1 MIDPGLIDMI
11 MRIRGRGISDNAVL
25 RAMELFARKQFIE
38 TKYWEVAHEEQSLPT
53 SCGQV
58 LSPPLTIALMTQM
71 LELSPEHKL
80 LEIGTGSGYHT
91 AILSKIV
98 KRVYSVERYKLL
110 IAEAEA
116 RFKALGI
123 TNHVIRHGD
132 GRYGWGGQAPF
143 DRIILTCALR
153 AEPAMLIDQLATN
166 GKLVAVV
173 DGQLTRYSKARKKVT
188 VETLFPLDLPMIEAG
203 KSKAL

>member
-1 MIDPGLIDMI
+1 MI
-11 MRIRGRGISDNAVL
+11 MRVRGRGISDNAVL
-25 RAMELFARKQFIE
+25 RAMELMARKHFVDQ
-38 TKYWEVAHEEQSLPT
+38 KYWDVVYEEQALPT
-53 SCGQV
+53 SCGQA

-98 KRVYSVERYKLL
+98 KRVYSVERYKQL
-110 IAEAEA
+110 IREAEA
-116 RFKALGI
+116 RFKALAI

-153 AEPAMLIDQLATN
+153 AEPAMLIDQLAPN

-173 DGQLTRYSKARKKVT
+173 DDQLTRYSKARKKVT
-188 VETLFPLDLPMIEAG
+188 VETLFPLQIPMIEAG

>member
-1 MIDPGLIDMI
+1 MI

-25 RAMELFARKQFIE
+25 RAMELVARKHF
-38 TKYWEVAHEEQSLPT
+38 VAKKHWDVAYEEQSLPT
-53 SCGQV
+53 SCGQS

-98 KRVYSVERYKLL
+98 KRVYSVERYKQL
-110 IAEAEA
+110 IREAEA
-116 RFKALGI
+116 RFQSLGI

-153 AEPAMLIDQLATN
+153 TEPAMLIDQLAPK
-166 GKLVAVV
+166 GMLVAVV
-173 DGQLTRYSKARKKVT
+173 DGQLKRYSKARKKVT
-188 VETLFPLDLPMIEAG
+188 IETLFPLSIPMIEAG

>member
-25 RAMELFARKQFIE
+25 RAMELVARKHF
-38 TKYWEVAHEEQSLPT
+38 VAKKHWDVAYEEQSLPT
-53 SCGQV
+53 FCGQT

-98 KRVYSVERYKLL
+98 KRVYSVERYKQL
-110 IAEAEA
+110 IREAEG
-116 RFKALGI
+116 RFQKLGI

-153 AEPAMLIDQLATN
+153 AEPAMLIEQLTPK
-166 GKLVAVV
+166 GVLIAVV

-188 VETLFPLDLPMIEAG
+188 VETFFPLSIPMIEAG

>member
-1 MIDPGLIDMI
+1 MI

-25 RAMELFARKQFIE
+25 RAMELVIRKRFVDQ
-38 TKYWEVAHEEQSLPT
+38 KYWDVAYDEQSLPT
-53 SCGQV
+53 SCGQTV
-58 LSPPLTIALMTQM
+58 SKPLTIALMTQM

-98 KRVYSVERYKLL
+98 RRVYSVERYKQL
-110 IAEAEA
+110 IREAEE

-153 AEPAMLIDQLATN
+153 AEPAMLIDQLAPK
-166 GKLVAVV
+166 GMLVAVV
-173 DGQLTRYSKARKKVT
+173 DGLLTRYSKARKKVT
-188 VETLFPLDLPMIEAG
+188 IETLFPLQIPMIEAG

>member
-11 MRIRGRGISDNAVL
+11 MRVRGRGISDNAVL
-25 RAMELFARKQFIE
+25 RAMELVARKHFVAK
-38 TKYWEVAHEEQSLPT
+38 KYWDAAYEEQSLPT
-53 SCGQV
+53 SCGQT

-71 LELSPEHKL
+71 LELTPEHKL
-80 LEIGTGSGYHT
+80 LEIGCGSGYHT

-98 KRVYSVERYKLL
+98 KRVYSVERYKQL
-110 IAEAEA
+110 IREAEA
-116 RFKALGI
+116 RFKNLGI

-153 AEPAMLIDQLATN
+153 AEPAMLIDQLAPN
-166 GKLVAVV
+166 GKLVAIV
-173 DGQLTRYSKARKKVT
+173 DDQLTRYSKARKKIS
-188 VETLFPLDLPMIEAG
+188 VETLFPLALPMIEAG

>member
-11 MRIRGRGISDNAVL
+11 MRVRGRGISDNAVL
-25 RAMELFARKQFIE
+25 RAMELVARKRFASE
-38 TKYWEVAHEEQSLPT
+38 KYWDVAYDEQSLPT
-53 SCGQV
+53 SCGQT

-80 LEIGTGSGYHT
+80 LEVGTGSGYHT

-98 KRVYSVERYKLL
+98 KRVYSVERYKQL
-110 IAEAEA
+110 IREAEG
-116 RFKALGI
+116 RFKAMGI

-153 AEPAMLIDQLATN
+153 AEPALLIDQLAPN

-173 DGQLTRYSKARKKVT
+173 DDQLTRYSKARKKVT
-188 VETLFPLDLPMIEAG
+188 VETLFPLTIPMIEAG

>member
-25 RAMELFARKQFIE
+25 RAMELVARKRFVDE
-38 TKYWEVAHEEQSLPT
+38 KYWDVAYHEQSLPT
-53 SCGQV
+53 SCGQTI
-58 LSPPLTIALMTQM
+58 SKPLTIALMTQM

-98 KRVYSVERYKLL
+98 KRVYSVERYKQL
-110 IAEAEA
+110 IREAEA
-116 RFKALGI
+116 RFKELGI

-153 AEPAMLIDQLATN
+153 AEPAMLIDQLAPN

-173 DGQLTRYSKARKKVT
+173 DDQLTRYSKARKKVT
-188 VETLFPLDLPMIEAG
+188 VETLFPLQVPMIEAG

>member
-25 RAMELFARKQFIE
+25 RAMELVARKHF
-38 TKYWEVAHEEQSLPT
+38 VAKKHWDVAYEEQSLPT
-53 SCGQV
+53 SCGQS

-71 LELSPEHKL
+71 LELNPAHKL

-98 KRVYSVERYKLL
+98 KRVYSVERYKQL
-110 IAEAEA
+110 IREAEA
-116 RFKALGI
+116 RFQSLGI

-153 AEPAMLIDQLATN
+153 TEPAMLIDQLAPK
-166 GKLVAVV
+166 GMLVAVV
-173 DGQLTRYSKARKKVT
+173 DGQLKRYSKARKKVT
-188 VETLFPLDLPMIEAG
+188 VETLFPLSIPMIEAG

>member
-1 MIDPGLIDMI
+1 MI

-25 RAMELFARKQFIE
+25 RAMELVARKHF
-38 TKYWEVAHEEQSLPT
+38 VAKKHWDVAYEEQSLPT
-53 SCGQV
+53 FCGQT

-98 KRVYSVERYKLL
+98 KRVYSVERYKQL
-110 IAEAEA
+110 IREAEA
-116 RFKALGI
+116 RFQSLGI

-153 AEPAMLIDQLATN
+153 AEPAMLIDQLAPK
-166 GKLVAVV
+166 GMLVAVV
-173 DGQLTRYSKARKKVT
+173 DGQLKRYSKARKKVT
-188 VETLFPLDLPMIEAG
+188 IETLFPLSIPMIEAG

>member
-1 MIDPGLIDMI
+1 MI
-11 MRIRGRGISDNAVL
+11 MRVRGRGISDNAVL
-25 RAMELFARKQFIE
+25 KAMELIARKHFVDE
-38 TKYWEVAHEEQSLPT
+38 KYWDVAYEEQSLPT
-53 SCGQV
+53 SCGQT

-98 KRVYSVERYKLL
+98 KRVYSVERYKQL
-110 IAEAEA
+110 IRGTEA
-116 RFKALGI
+116 RFKAMGI

-132 GRYGWGGQAPF
+132 GRYGWAGQAPF

-153 AEPAMLIDQLATN
+153 AEPAMLIDQLAPN
-166 GKLVAVV
+166 GKLVGLVV
-173 DGQLTRYSKARKKVT
+173 RHLTRYSKARKKVT
-188 VETLFPLDLPMIEAG
+188 VETLFPLSVPMIEAG

>member
-25 RAMELFARKQFIE
+25 RAMELVIRKRFVDQ
-38 TKYWEVAHEEQSLPT
+38 KYWDVAYDEQSLPT
-53 SCGQV
+53 SCGQTV
-58 LSPPLTIALMTQM
+58 SKPLTIALMTQM

-98 KRVYSVERYKLL
+98 RRVYSVERYKQL
-110 IAEAEA
+110 IREAEE

-153 AEPAMLIDQLATN
+153 AEPAILVDQLAPK
-166 GKLVAVV
+166 GMLVAVV
-173 DGQLTRYSKARKKVT
+173 DGLLTRYSKARKKVT
-188 VETLFPLDLPMIEAG
+188 IETLFPLQIPMIEAG

>member
-1 MIDPGLIDMI
+1 MI

-25 RAMELFARKQFIE
+25 RAMELVARKHF
-38 TKYWEVAHEEQSLPT
+38 VAKKHWDVAYEEQSLPT
-53 SCGQV
+53 SCGQS

-71 LELSPEHKL
+71 LELNPAHKL

-98 KRVYSVERYKLL
+98 KRVYSVERYKQL
-110 IAEAEA
+110 IREAEA
-116 RFKALGI
+116 RFQSLGI

-153 AEPAMLIDQLATN
+153 TEPAMLIDQLAPK
-166 GKLVAVV
+166 GMLVAVV

-188 VETLFPLDLPMIEAG
+188 VETLFPLSIPMIEAG

>member
-1 MIDPGLIDMI
+1 MI

-25 RAMELFARKQFIE
+25 RAMELIARKRFVE
-38 TKYWEVAHEEQSLPT
+38 EVYWDVAYEEQALPT
-53 SCGQV
+53 SCGQS

-71 LELSPEHKL
+71 LELSPAHKL

-98 KRVYSVERYKLL
+98 KRVYSVERYKQL
-110 IAEAEA
+110 IRETET
-116 RFKALGI
+116 RFKAMSI

-153 AEPAMLIDQLATN
+153 AEPAMLIDQLAPN

-173 DGQLTRYSKARKKVT
+173 DNQLTRYSKARKKVT
-188 VETLFPLDLPMIEAG
+188 VETLFPLKIPMIEAG

>member
-11 MRIRGRGISDNAVL
+11 MRVRGRGISDNAVL
-25 RAMELFARKQFIE
+25 RAMELVGRKHFVDQ
-38 TKYWEVAHEEQSLPT
+38 KYWDVAYGEQALPT
-53 SCGQV
+53 SCGQS

-71 LELSPEHKL
+71 LELSPAHKL

-98 KRVYSVERYKLL
+98 KRVYSVERYKQL
-110 IAEAEA
+110 IREAEA
-116 RFKALGI
+116 RFQKLGI

-153 AEPAMLIDQLATN
+153 AEPAMLIDQLAPK
-166 GKLVAVV
+166 GMLVAVV
-173 DGQLTRYSKARKKVT
+173 DGLLTRYSKARKKVT
-188 VETLFPLDLPMIEAG
+188 IETLFPLQIPMIEAG

>member
-25 RAMELFARKQFIE
+25 RAMELVARKHFI
-38 TKYWEVAHEEQSLPT
+38 TKKYWDVAYEEQSLPT
-53 SCGQV
+53 SCGQT

-98 KRVYSVERYKLL
+98 KRVYSVERYKQL
-110 IAEAEA
+110 IREAEA
-116 RFKALGI
+116 RFQSLGI

-153 AEPAMLIDQLATN
+153 AEPAMLIDQLAPK
-166 GKLVAVV
+166 GMLVAVV

-188 VETLFPLDLPMIEAG
+188 VETLFPLSIPMIEAG

>member
-25 RAMELFARKQFIE
+25 RAMELVARKHFVV
-38 TKYWEVAHEEQSLPT
+38 KKHWDVAYDEQSLPT
-53 SCGQV
+53 SCGQT

-80 LEIGTGSGYHT
+80 LEIGCGSGYHT

-98 KRVYSVERYKLL
+98 KRVYSVERYKQL
-110 IAEAEA
+110 IREAEG
-116 RFKALGI
+116 RFHKLGI

-153 AEPAMLIDQLATN
+153 AEPAMLIEQLAPK
-166 GKLVAVV
+166 GVLIAVV

-188 VETLFPLDLPMIEAG
+188 VETFFPLSIPMIEAG

>member
-25 RAMELFARKQFIE
+25 RAMELIARKRFVDE
-38 TKYWEVAHEEQSLPT
+38 TYWEVAYEEQALPT
-53 SCGQV
+53 SCGQS

-71 LELSPEHKL
+71 LELSPAHKL
-80 LEIGTGSGYHT
+80 LEIGTGSGYHA

-98 KRVYSVERYKLL
+98 KRVYSVERYKQL
-110 IAEAEA
+110 IRETEM
-116 RFKALGI
+116 RFKAMGI

-153 AEPAMLIDQLATN
+153 AEPAMLIDQLAPN

-173 DGQLTRYSKARKKVT
+173 DDQLTRYSKARKKVT
-188 VETLFPLDLPMIEAG
+188 VETLFPLKVPMIEAG

>member
-25 RAMELFARKQFIE
+25 RAMELVARKHF
-38 TKYWEVAHEEQSLPT
+38 VAKKHWDVAYDEQSLPT
-53 SCGQV
+53 SCGQT

-71 LELSPEHKL
+71 LELSPKHKL

-98 KRVYSVERYKLL
+98 KRVYSVERYKQL
-110 IAEAEA
+110 IREAEG
-116 RFKALGI
+116 RFHKLGI

-153 AEPAMLIDQLATN
+153 AEPAMLIEQLAPK
-166 GKLVAVV
+166 GVLIAVV

-188 VETLFPLDLPMIEAG
+188 VETFFPLSIPMIEAG

>member
-11 MRIRGRGISDNAVL
+11 MRLRGRGISDNAVL
-25 RAMELFARKQFIE
+25 RATELAPRKHFVE
-38 TKYWEVAHEEQSLPT
+38 KHHLDTAYEEQALPI
-53 SCGQV
+53 SCGQTI
-58 LSPPLTIALMTQM
+58 SKPLTIALMTQM

-80 LEIGTGSGYHT
+80 LEIGTGSGYHA

-98 KRVYSVERYKLL
+98 KRVYSVERYKQLTQ
-110 IAEAEA
+110 EAET
-116 RFKALGI
+116 RFAKLGI

-132 GRYGWGGQAPF
+132 GRYGWKGQDPF

-153 AEPAMLIDQLATN
+153 AEPVMLLDQLASG
-166 GKLVAVV
+166 GKLLAVV
-173 DGQLTRYSKARKKVT
+173 DEQLVRFTKARKIVT
-188 VETLFPLDLPMIEAG
+188 TEILLPLSLPMIEAG